1 MILPYTAVISN
12 QFSNH
17 TKKTIFP
24 GEIISFYIDLT
35 IGPNSIERYEQL
47 ANGTIQYIDT
57 LSTYNI
63 SHSEKEIT
71 FIRNTLSKLDA
82 IIDLDFLEMKH
93 NNGSML
99 DIYHIN
105 YSSNFGNNVIGQVI
119 PQETK
124 AGAWWDVFWKN
135 HPSEENTNMNLN
147 TIIHEIGH
155 SLGLGHPF
163 DSPFSKEWD
172 SSDTIMSYNKGENGW
187 DTWFSNNDLN
197 ALISLWGR
205 ENDDNLINFDK
216 NSIEYKYK
224 RTSSNQLSIK
234 TEIGYEDIT
243 NINTLNFKDKSL
255 DVEKDIHAVFDLI
268 VDIDSINSK
277 IYRLYN
283 AAFRRFPDRSGLDY
297 WIEKNTLNIDSYR
310 DTADSFLLSQ
320 EFKNTYSS
328 ELSNTEYINALY
340 NNILGRAPDVNG
352 SNYWLNQIEK
362 GYEDKAELLMGFAE
376 STESKSIFSIETGIY

>member
-1 MILPYTAVISN
+1 MVLSYTALISN

-17 TKKTIFP
+17 TKKTIYP

-35 IGPNSIERYEQL
+35 IGTNSIERYQKL
-47 ANGTIQYIDT
+47 SNGTIQHIDT

-63 SHSEKEIT
+63 SHSPKEIA
-71 FIRNTLSKLDA
+71 FIRNTFIKLDE
-82 IIDLDFLEMKH
+82 IIDLDFTEMKH

-105 YSSNFGNNVIGQVI
+105 YSSSFGNNVIGQAI

-124 AGAWWDVFWKN
+124 AGAWWDIFWKN
-135 HPSEENTNMNLN
+135 HPSEQDTNANLN
-147 TIIHEIGH
+147 TIIHELGH

-163 DSPFSKEWD
+163 NSPFNKEWD
-172 SSDTIMSYNKGENGW
+172 SSDTIMSYNKSKNGW

-197 ALISLWGR
+197 ALISIWGR
-205 ENDDNLINFDK
+205 ENDLNFINFGK

-224 RTSSNQLSIK
+224 RTSSNQLAIK

-255 DVEKDIHAVFDLI
+255 DVGKDIYGVFNL
-268 VDIDSINSK
+268 VSDIDSINGK

-283 AAFRRFPDRSGLDY
+283 AAFRRFPDLNGLGY

-310 DTADSFLLSQ
+310 DTADSFLLSK
-320 EFKNTYSS
+320 EFKNLYPS
-328 ELSNTEYINALY
+328 ELSNLEYINSLY
-340 NNILGRAPDVNG
+340 NNILDRAPDING
-352 SNYWLNQIEK
+352 SNYWLNQLEK

-376 STESKSIFSIETGIY
+376 SNENKSIFSIETGIY